1 VSDCLLNAIK
11 AHFQAFP
18 QLAPSEIIVLNTQLL
33 LVHIVTFNTQLLHPA
48 IHTTYIHIVTFNT
61 QLLHPA
67 IHTTYI
73 HSVTLIPNYCT
84 QYTQHMLK
92 SLTPCCPASCSLPN
106 CTSNCMRPAKCECTH
121 IPVKGS
127 RQHGRIF
134 TSHNT
139 LHAPCKM

>member
-1 VSDCLLNAIK
+1 MSDCLLNAIK

-33 LVHIVTFNTQLLHPA
+33 LV
-48 IHTTYIHIVTFNT
+48 HIVTFNT